1 LRSVRPAHE
10 AAVAAETRADIKA
23 QFRSASILGNR
34 RVVFNIK
41 GNRYR
46 LITAI
51 AYNTGIVFIKF
62 IGTHAE
68 YDRVDAEHIEWRE
81 HRGNSADPNRDRLRG
96 SP

>member
-10 AAVAAETRADIKA
+10 AAVAAETPARVKA
-23 QFRSASILGNR
+23 QFRNASILGNR

-51 AYNTGIVFIKF
+51 AYNTGVVFIKF

-68 YDRVDAEHIEWRE
+68 YDRVDAEHIKWR
-81 HRGNSADPNRDRLRG
+81 
-96 SP
+96 